1 MTGFS
6 GLTGGGR
13 WEDLLDRIGA
23 QRRTTAAGISV
34 SRLGKCVATFVN
46 LEPRRVKSVGI
57 LVKNMVILTKSEG
70 VLVKNMC
77 ILVKSAGVLT
87 KDMGILVKSAGVPT
101 KDMGLPLKSAGIL
114 IKRTAILAK
123 NTGVLTK
130 SEGIPTLFR
139 HNFVNSVN
147 SVKNTRSGERLGQ
160 NHGWPNHFA
169 WECIDFLPEEHPGG
183 ALSRRDGALSRKPYL
198 ASFRKSF
205 ISCSLA
211 SNFASSVTPK
221 TRWLYRSKKTTME

>member
-1 MTGFS
+1 
-6 GLTGGGR
+6 
-13 WEDLLDRIGA
+13 
-23 QRRTTAAGISV
+23 V
-34 SRLGKCVATFVN
+34 SRLGKCVAAFVN
-46 LEPRRVKSVGI
+46 LEPRRVKSAGVLTKDMGI
-57 LVKNMVILTKSEG
+57 LVKSAGVLTKDMG
-70 VLVKNMC
+70 

-114 IKRTAILAK
+114 IKRTAIRAK

-160 NHGWPNHFA
+160 NHGCSNHFA
-169 WECIDFLPEEHPGG
+169 RRRIDFYLRNTPTARCHTRLTWHPSGN
-183 ALSRRDGALSRKPYL
+183 P
-198 ASFRKSF
+198 
-205 ISCSLA
+205 
-211 SNFASSVTPK
+211 
-221 TRWLYRSKKTTME
+221 LYPARLHQILHLQ